1 MPYVRSRY
9 YREEEK
15 PAGYRRVE
23 AGFGLLEKNT
33 LFQFVKRCML
43 EEKVAIVQK
52 KMERSSKDL
61 LFV

>member
-33 LFQFVKRCML
+33 LFHQL
-43 EEKVAIVQK
+43 DVQT
-52 KMERSSKDL
+52 
-61 LFV
+61 